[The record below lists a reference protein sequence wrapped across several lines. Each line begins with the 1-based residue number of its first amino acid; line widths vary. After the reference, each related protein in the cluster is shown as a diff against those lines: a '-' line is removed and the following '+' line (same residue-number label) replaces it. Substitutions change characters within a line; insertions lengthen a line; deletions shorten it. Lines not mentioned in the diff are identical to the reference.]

1 MRTHS
6 PPRVPHIAVR
16 RRLLLTGL
24 GMVAALVSSSCQAPQ
39 PAAMEGIGESVLQL
53 GDAVSTLQI
62 ENAVLQEQIDS
73 LRIAVAKQDTALRRF
88 ANLAG
93 MPLQ

>member
-1 MRTHS
+1 MRIHPHPS
-6 PPRVPHIAVR
+6 SHPRIGRRCVVPALILV
-16 RRLLLTGL
+16 GS
-24 GMVAALVSSSCQAPQ
+24 ALVATSCQAPQ
-39 PAAMEGIGESVLQL
+39 PAALEGIGETVLQL
-53 GDAVSTLQI
+53 GDAGSSLQI

-93 MPLQ
+93 MPLP

>member
-1 MRTHS
+1 MF
-6 PPRVPHIAVR
+6 
-16 RRLLLTGL
+16 
-24 GMVAALVSSSCQAPQ
+24 AALVGSSCQAPQ
-39 PAAMEGIGESVLQL
+39 PAALEGIGESVLQL